1 MHWPWHEKWILK
13 ACAPRLGGKD
23 ANREIWRDVSEKNAL
38 WKDSED
44 MTSLCYNQIFKNLSP
59 SCHVY
64 DWTAESLV
72 VWMVYGLWFANFCV
86 FSVIVFWGWSFDQ
99 VWLRWC
105 WQCHLGPAGWCIST
119 SFGLHR
125 SGLQDDTRFLVPHWT
140 QVKHG
145 SSQICFKCVSRY
157 GKERGSQSSRSDLW
171 GSSQGVSSF
180 EFSNTSCIESW
191 KLSPKSQY
199 IFMYIIH
206 LIEIPHCKDLDST
219 PEGFKAPDLFSLDSH
234 ASLERNAKKRES
246 LSMRTWQ
253 QVAGW
258 ARFLPKTYQLTTT
271 SVAAAWHW
279 HFGNHWDDS
288 QLLTAID
295 SPSHIDSQRRCG
307 IPNLAQR
314 LQYLLLNHIREAT
327 RVQCED
333 PVVVMHVTCRCKI
346 FLRYL

>member
-1 MHWPWHEKWILK
+1 
-13 ACAPRLGGKD
+13 
-23 ANREIWRDVSEKNAL
+23 
-38 WKDSED
+38 
-44 MTSLCYNQIFKNLSP
+44 MTSVWYNQIFKNLSH

-64 DWTAESLV
+64 DWTAESLA
-72 VWMVYGLWFANFCV
+72 VWMFFGLWFV

-145 SSQICFKCVSRY
+145 SSQICFKCVSRH

-171 GSSQGVSSF
+171 GSSQGVSTF
-180 EFSNTSCIESW
+180 EFSNTFCIESW
-191 KLSPKSQY
+191 KFSKISTR
-199 IFMYIIH
+199 IIH
-206 LIEIPHCKDLDST
+206 FIEIPHCKGLEST
-219 PEGFKAPDLFSLDSH
+219 PEGFKAPDLCSLDSH
-234 ASLERNAKKRES
+234 ASLERNAKNGEYEHEN
-246 LSMRTWQ
+246 MQ

-258 ARFLPKTYQLTTT
+258 ARILPKTCQLTTS
-271 SVAAAWHW
+271 SVAAAWYW
-279 HFGNHWDDS
+279 HFGSHWNDS
-288 QLLTAID
+288 QLLT
-295 SPSHIDSQRRCG
+295 SIDSQRRCG

-327 RVQCED
+327 RVPCAD
-333 PVVVMHVTCRCKI
+333 PFVLLFLLVTCSNIDSKV
-346 FLRYL
+346 Y